1 MKLRRNVTSARII
14 GSAVTLI
21 IFLGGLW
28 CSINLRENGVNWFG
42 LSPEW
47 TGRLGAGV
55 FLILFL
61 IVMRNFGDTFMY
73 GWIKDGEENSE
84 GSFPT
89 KKD

>member
-1 MKLRRNVTSARII
+1 MKIRHNVTSARII
-14 GSAVTLI
+14 GAAVTLI
-21 IFLGGLW
+21 IFSGGLW
-28 CSINLRENGVNWFG
+28 CSTNLRENGVSWFG

-73 GWIKDGEENSE
+73 GW
-84 GSFPT
+84 T
-89 KKD
+89 KKEEDNNENYFSTKED